1 MITINTDGG
10 ARGNPGPAAIGVV
23 IRDGKGKVAKE
34 YGKTIGDATNNIAE
48 YSAVVSALE
57 TLVKMVGAKA
67 KQAEV
72 LIEADSELVVKQLK
86 GEYKVK
92 DPNLQKEFIK
102 VYNLRQKFSKVDF
115 KHIPREKNKR
125 ADELVNQAL
134 DKTADF

>member
-23 IRDGKGKVAKE
+23 IRDGKGKVVKE
-34 YGKTIGDATNNIAE
+34 YGKTIGNATNNIAE

-57 TLVKMVGAKA
+57 TLLKMLGAKA

-92 DPNLQKEFIK
+92 DSNLQKEFIK
-102 VYNLRQKFSKVDF
+102 VYNLKQSLGKIDY

-125 ADELVNQAL
+125 ADQLVNEAL
-134 DKTADF
+134 DKNI